1 MSQKKLCR
9 VTCGWIHNFGPITS
23 ADQAGMAP
31 QTPGALRWTC
41 NEWEMYSY
49 SFPRPD
55 TTYHTAQGSR
65 LHVSCTL
72 SQGVPL
78 GHPCKGPVARKGFPR
93 MFGENG
99 KHARLH
105 ARSDARPKCRVDRF
119 AGQRSRAARQRSSR
133 RRLRSRWGHG
143 HDARPCPHPIRT
155 VVRSRSRP
163 WEVHPQNV
171 ASGHRDG
178 EKVRLTPPLSSAVY
192 VITC

>member
-1 MSQKKLCR
+1 
-9 VTCGWIHNFGPITS
+9 
-23 ADQAGMAP
+23 MAP

-55 TTYHTAQGSR
+55 TTHHTAQGSR

-72 SQGVPL
+72 SQGVRF
-78 GHPCKGPVARKGFPR
+78 GHPCKEPVARKGFPR

-105 ARSDARPKCRVDRF
+105 ARSDARPRCRVDRF

-133 RRLRSRWGHG
+133 RRLRSTPPARREHV
-143 HDARPCPHPIRT
+143 DATSGAEERRLQ
-155 VVRSRSRP
+155 SRSSQVQGNSYPVTPKLKTHTQRTKP
-163 WEVHPQNV
+163 KP
-171 ASGHRDG
+171 ASGQIA
-178 EKVRLTPPLSSAVY
+178 KQS
-192 VITC
+192 